1 MALFILFPFL
11 ALFAVMLLVAAL
23 TFTVAAGVPA
33 FRGAAVTAPVAAFL
47 LSPALL
53 IALVPWIWGIGVFSD
68 KPTTPTDLWVGL
80 GAVTALTLTGCAF
93 VAILATLAIR
103 AILEFLPPWL
113 SRVFGLRRNLLLQS
127 IILGGGSL
135 SILVLL
141 ASSVFLIIVFRDLIQ
156 LVVAF
161 GAAGLLAAG
170 VCLLALLRLPS
181 PECYQPKPLPAA
193 IKRLLIQER
202 RIVG

>member
-1 MALFILFPFL
+1 MPQFIVFPFL

-113 SRVFGLRRNLLLQS
+113 SRVFGLRQNLLLQS
-127 IILGGGSL
+127 TILGGGSL
-135 SILVLL
+135 SILMLL
-141 ASSVFLIIVFRDLIQ
+141 GSSIFFIIVFRDTIQ
-156 LVVAF
+156 LVIAF
-161 GAAGLLAAG
+161 GATGLLAAA
-170 VCLLALLRLPS
+170 VCVLAVLRLPS